1 MEDISNNEVHNLYSS
16 LIITISVRES
26 YDWLNILLKWEK
38 QKYTQN
44 FSEETSWKI
53 EEMEV

>member
-26 YDWLNILLKWEK
+26 YDWLNIFLKWEK

>member
-1 MEDISNNEVHNLYSS
+1 MEDITNKVHNLYSS
-16 LIITISVRES
+16 HIITISPRES

-44 FSEETSWKI
+44 FSEEISWKT
-53 EEMEV
+53 EMEVQK